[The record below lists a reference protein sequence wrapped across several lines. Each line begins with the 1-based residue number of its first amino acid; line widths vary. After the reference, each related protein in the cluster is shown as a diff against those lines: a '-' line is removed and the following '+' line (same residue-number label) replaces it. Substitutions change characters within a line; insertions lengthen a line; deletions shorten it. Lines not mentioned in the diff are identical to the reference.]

1 MKLLF
6 ISCSAALAVGT
17 ATFVGGMSKQ
27 LYSYLLHISDCNSLP
42 HMCQTDNFL
51 VRKDLVLYTEAGR
64 NPKTFSPVA
73 SMYHLLPPTCN
84 T

>member
-6 ISCSAALAVGT
+6 MSCSAVLAVGT

-42 HMCQTDNFL
+42 HMRQTDNFL
-51 VRKDLVLYTEAGR
+51 VKGPCAFHRSRQKSEDT
-64 NPKTFSPVA
+64 
-73 SMYHLLPPTCN
+73 
-84 T
+84 